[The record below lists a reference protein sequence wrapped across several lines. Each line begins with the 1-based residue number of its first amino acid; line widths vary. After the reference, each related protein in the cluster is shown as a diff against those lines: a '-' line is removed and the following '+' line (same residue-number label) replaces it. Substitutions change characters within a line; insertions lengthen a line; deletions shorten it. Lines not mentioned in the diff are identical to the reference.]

1 MCGGLSTDINVRQQS
16 SFLKKPIH
24 YLRQTHASEYDTLHT
39 VFQTH
44 NREPN
49 ECVRHMINKL
59 DIMAHKWEIMALS
72 VVTAK
77 LEGRVEFVM
86 SRNEEKAGWEN
97 DEVKKRAC
105 AGGGAD
111 RCE

>member
-1 MCGGLSTDINVRQQS
+1 
-16 SFLKKPIH
+16 
-24 YLRQTHASEYDTLHT
+24 
-39 VFQTH
+39 
-44 NREPN
+44 
-49 ECVRHMINKL
+49 
-59 DIMAHKWEIMALS
+59 MALS
-72 VVTAK
+72 VVTAE
-77 LEGRVEFVM
+77 LGGRVEFVM

>member
-1 MCGGLSTDINVRQQS
+1 MYISKAHYS
-16 SFLKKPIH
+16 KKQYIIYAKH
-24 YLRQTHASEYDTLHT
+24 ML
-39 VFQTH
+39 QTH

-49 ECVRHMINKL
+49 ECVCVWAHMINKL
-59 DIMAHKWEIMALS
+59 DKMAHKWEMMALS
-72 VVTAK
+72 VVTAE
-77 LEGRVEFVM
+77 LDVRVEFVM
-86 SRNEEKAGWEN
+86 SRNEEKAEWEN